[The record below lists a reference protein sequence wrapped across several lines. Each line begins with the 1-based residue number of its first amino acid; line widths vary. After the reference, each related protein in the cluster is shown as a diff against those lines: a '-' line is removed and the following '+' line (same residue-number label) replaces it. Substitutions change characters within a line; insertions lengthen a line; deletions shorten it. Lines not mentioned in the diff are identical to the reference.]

1 VTRVYLNGLLFRD
14 LALRFENGRITAY
27 SCGGF
32 PTEEEGRKYIEENI
46 LFHHETLPM
55 SECAIGTNTT
65 ACAEASRL
73 GILERLP
80 ILIAEKTGPHFAV
93 GDTCYSHEE
102 ENRVFNPDGKEIFA
116 KENEY
121 SLVRDTDPENAY
133 FGCHTDITIP
143 YEEVG
148 LLAAVRADGVQI
160 PVIRDGRFV
169 LKGTDFLNKPLI
181 VTCT

>member
-1 VTRVYLNGLLFRD
+1 MYLDGLLFED
-14 LALRFENGRITAY
+14 LAIEFKDGRICSY

-32 PTEEEGRKYIEENI
+32 NDPEEGRKYIEENI

-55 SECAIGTNTT
+55 GECAIGTNTM
-65 ACAEASRL
+65 ACAESVRL

-102 ENRVFNPDGKEIFA
+102 QNRVFNPDGKEIFA
-116 KENEY
+116 KDNEY
-121 SLVRDTDPENAY
+121 SLLRDTEPEKAY

-148 LLAAVRADGVQI
+148 LLCAVRKDGSEVPI
-160 PVIRDGRFV
+160 IRKGRFV
-169 LKGTDFLNKPLI
+169 LPGTEFLNEPFDHQ
-181 VTCT
+181 

>member
-1 VTRVYLNGLLFRD
+1 
-14 LALRFENGRITAY
+14 
-27 SCGGF
+27 
-32 PTEEEGRKYIEENI
+32 
-46 LFHHETLPM
+46 
-55 SECAIGTNTT
+55 
-65 ACAEASRL
+65 
-73 GILERLP
+73 
-80 ILIAEKTGPHFAV
+80 
-93 GDTCYSHEE
+93 
-102 ENRVFNPDGKEIFA
+102 
-116 KENEY
+116 
-121 SLVRDTDPENAY
+121 VRDTDPENAY